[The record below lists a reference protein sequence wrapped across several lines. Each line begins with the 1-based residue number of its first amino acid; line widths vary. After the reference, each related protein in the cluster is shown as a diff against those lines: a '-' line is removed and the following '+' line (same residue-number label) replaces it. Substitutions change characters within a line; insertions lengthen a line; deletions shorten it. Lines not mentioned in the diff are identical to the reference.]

1 MNARAYIMSSYNTF
15 YSIIGI
21 QKGVSP
27 MQLNSFLRCGYT
39 FTPDEYELETRY
51 VMTTASL
58 AMISVFLMIVT
69 VMYYI
74 LGDYNNAMVHGIGVL
89 LTLISLYLARK
100 VGKNNYAEL
109 VYVMTVFFLLLIMY
123 AYYLTPTMH
132 PVSAWIVIQILA
144 SFLVLNIRLGILITI
159 VFSTYIVIMNSILGY
174 NSLEFTLLKIS
185 PVIIGVGLVA
195 MIEKKFL
202 RTIFLLE
209 ETNKNLEERVKART
223 KDIEGEK
230 RKLDYQ
236 AYYDFLTDI
245 PNRNKF
251 YSEIQQWIHNDT
263 AHTLQFALMFIDLD
277 KFKRVNDSLGHDA
290 GDNVLKVISRRIQRA
305 IPKKAFFSRISGDEF
320 TILFP
325 HGEDMDE
332 VKEMAKQL
340 IAVIEEPIALQNHTF
355 YLSASIGISC
365 YPQNA
370 VYYADLIKY
379 ADTTM
384 FEAKKVGKGTYKFYD
399 KKMTHHIN
407 EVVLMDSDIHAAF
420 ASDAFLLYYQP
431 QIDTRTNVI
440 VGLEALVRWNHPT
453 LGFVYP
459 NTFIPYA
466 EETGVII
473 ALDYFIL
480 QKGMRQIVTWKEKGL
495 KIPRI
500 SFNFSTKHLQQ
511 NGFVDFI
518 ETILEETR
526 CQGEWIELEITE
538 SHIMENID
546 ESIRVLQAL
555 KGLGIT
561 IAIDDF
567 GTGYSSLTY
576 LKRLPADKLKIDK
589 SFIEQIPNNSVD
601 MTITNAIIH
610 IGNSLGLQVIAEGV
624 ETSLQ
629 KIYLT
634 KQGCHY
640 IQGYLYYEAV
650 SNEDIESVLKEK

>member
-1 MNARAYIMSSYNTF
+1 
-15 YSIIGI
+15 
-21 QKGVSP
+21 

-51 VMTTASL
+51 VFTTAAL
-58 AMISVFLMIVT
+58 AIISVFLMIMT
-69 VMYYI
+69 LMYYI
-74 LGDYNNAMVHGIGVL
+74 LGDYTNTMAHGTGVL

-100 VGKNNYAEL
+100 VGKNNYAKL
-109 VYVMTVFFLLLIMY
+109 VYVMTVFFLLLTMY
-123 AYYLTPTMH
+123 AYYLSPTMD
-132 PVSAWIVIQILA
+132 PVSAWIIIQILA

-159 VFSTYIVIMNSILGY
+159 VFSTYVVMMNSILGY
-174 NSLEFTLLKIS
+174 NSLEFILLKIS
-185 PVIIGVGLVA
+185 PVIIAVGLVA

-209 ETNKNLEERVKART
+209 ESNKNLEERVKART
-223 KDIEGEK
+223 KDIEEEK

-236 AYYDFLTDI
+236 AHYDFLTDI

-251 YSEIQQWIHNDT
+251 YSEIQQWIQKDT

-277 KFKRVNDSLGHDA
+277 RFKRVNDSLGHDV
-290 GDNVLKVISRRIQRA
+290 GDNVLKVISRRIQKN

-325 HGEDMDE
+325 HGEDKHE
-332 VKEMAKQL
+332 VKAMAKRL
-340 IAVIEEPIALQNHTF
+340 IAVIEEPITLQNHTF

-365 YPQNA
+365 YPQNSI
-370 VYYADLIKY
+370 YYADLIKY

-384 FEAKKVGKGTYKFYD
+384 FEAKKVGRGTYKFYD
-399 KKMTHHIN
+399 KEMTHHIN

-420 ASDAFLLYYQP
+420 ASDTFLLYYQP
-431 QIDTRTNVI
+431 QIDTRTNAI
-440 VGLEALVRWNHPT
+440 VGLEALVRWDHPT
-453 LGFVYP
+453 LGFIYP
-459 NTFIPYA
+459 DAFIPYA

-480 QKGMRQIVTWKEKGL
+480 QKGMKQIVTWKEQGL

-511 NGFVDFI
+511 KGFVEFI
-518 ETILEETR
+518 ETLLAETR
-526 CQGEWIELEITE
+526 CKGQWIELEITE

-546 ESIRVLQAL
+546 EAIRVLQAL
-555 KGLGIT
+555 KDLGIT

-589 SFIEQIPNNSVD
+589 SFIEQIPNNSVE

-629 KIYLT
+629 EIYLT

-640 IQGYLYYEAV
+640 IQGYLHYEAI
-650 SNEDIESVLKEK
+650 SKEDIESLLKEK